1 LEPSSA
7 RSETA
12 QQLEGLRAR
21 IATGNPEHYRH
32 WALYLQVLRECLS
45 SAVDRCC
52 FQLAVEVYP
61 SRYRLM
67 SAEARAELHQ
77 RIASLVHRCSSL
89 LTVEQ
94 LLAMAAQQR
103 RRRQRLARRQQRR
116 WLASLQ
122 QEPTPVFEPDA
133 PEAVQAGSEPAGS
146 VHLGMGL
153 PISLD
158 LFAPSPFEPPQE
170 PDGRPQSAVQPDSP
184 DGEPDAAELMQAFA
198 RLLESA
204 DDLSPDAAAVPQA
217 PEAKG
222 LLPSHPL
229 QLLLWM
235 DEIDLALARRLRNL
249 SHGLNV
255 ELVRLGLCPT
265 LPPLR
270 LLEAVAAGQV
280 ETQSAPLNLLRLNGL
295 GDQLPAVLAANSLAV
310 LLRPADLEADQPRL
324 RTCRSRLRQVRQ
336 EVRRMAQT
344 YHRLERRLQAL
355 EAEQLWLHDHATA
368 RNPRTPQPD

>member
-1 LEPSSA
+1 MEPSSA

-32 WALYLQVLRECLS
+32 WALYLQVLRECLG

-67 SAEARAELHQ
+67 AAEARAELHQ

-158 LFAPSPFEPPQE
+158 LFAPSPFEPTQE
-170 PDGRPQSAVQPDSP
+170 PDSRPQSAVQPDTP

-204 DDLSPDAAAVPQA
+204 DDLSPDASGVPQP
-217 PEAKG
+217 PEAQG

-368 RNPRTPQPD
+368 RNRRTPQPD